1 MHTIIDTR
9 SPARARRRPEAKTPM
24 SAAFRQPSYD
34 CREHPDAVKLT
45 VYVPGVDAAGVEIE
59 ARGPDLTVTARKTH
73 FVRVNW
79 QALHLE
85 TAQRDYQLR
94 LRLGHGIDYPALH
107 AEFHQGVLTVVLPK
121 RQSAEDTLLARRVA

>member
-1 MHTIIDTR
+1 MHTIIQPS
-9 SPARARRRPEAKTPM
+9 SPASARRRPDPSPST
-24 SAAFRQPSYD
+24 SNFRQPSYD
-34 CREHPDAVKLT
+34 CREHPDTVKLT

-59 ARGPDLTVTARKTH
+59 ARGPDLCVTARKTH

-94 LRLGHGIDYPALH
+94 LRLGNGIDYPALH
-107 AEFHQGVLTVVLPK
+107 AEIRQGVLTVVLPK
-121 RQSAEDTLLARRVA
+121 RQSAEDSLLARRVA

>member
-1 MHTIIDTR
+1 MHTIIQPSR
-9 SPARARRRPEAKTPM
+9 PASRHRRPAAAS
-24 SAAFRQPSYD
+24 SATSTFRQPSYD
-34 CREHPDAVKLT
+34 CREQPGAVKLT
-45 VYVPGVDAAGVEIE
+45 VYIPGVEATGVEIE
-59 ARGPDLTVTARKTH
+59 ARGPDLLVTARKTH

-107 AEFHQGVLTVVLPK
+107 AEINEGVLTVVLPK
-121 RQSAEDTLLARRVA
+121 RQSAEDHLLARRVA